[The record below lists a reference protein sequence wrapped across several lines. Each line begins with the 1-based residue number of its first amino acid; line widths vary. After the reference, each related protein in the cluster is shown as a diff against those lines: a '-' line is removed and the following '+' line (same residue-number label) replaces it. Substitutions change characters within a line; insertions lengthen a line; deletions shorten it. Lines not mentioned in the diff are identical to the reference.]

1 MNYLSLILRI
11 FAILA
16 AITAGALYFLLQG
29 KLDEKEKK
37 LAQVQ
42 AELQVLLDE
51 NETADLEISELRQ
64 DLTQENKLIEEANTQ
79 LEEAK
84 AKLVAEMQESQRVQ
98 KELIETQQKVTQ
110 HEETITRLRQEL
122 VNTESLF
129 AANSQES
136 LIAQLEE
143 RIEELTAANSLL
155 RDQIKT
161 SATPDKKDSPVD
173 TKQKVST
180 TVSEPFTVRTLSANE
195 VDSLKEETKI
205 ASLSIENGI
214 IVLDAAEQPNLK
226 PGTTIDLVKASKVIA
241 RVKIVNI
248 NGSLAI
254 AYIRPGSDLSDLSR
268 GDTVKILR

>member
-16 AITAGALYFLLQG
+16 AITAGVLYFLLEG
-29 KLDEKEKK
+29 KLDEKGKK

-51 NETADLEISELRQ
+51 NETADLEISELRE
-64 DLTQENKLIEEANTQ
+64 DLTKENKLIEEANTQ

-122 VNTESLF
+122 VNAESLF

-136 LIAQLEE
+136 LIAQLQE

-155 RDQIKT
+155 RDKIKT
-161 SATPDKKDSPVD
+161 SATPDEKDSPVD
-173 TKQKVST
+173 TKPKVST
-180 TVSEPFTVRTLSANE
+180 TVSEPFTVRTLSADE
-195 VDSLKEETKI
+195 VASIKEETKI

-254 AYIRPGSDLSDLSR
+254 AYIRPGADLNDLSR